1 MTVKAEILAVGDELC
16 YGRVYDTNSFWIADQ
31 LTRRG
36 VLIQRITC
44 LRDNEEEIIDALKSS
59 QDRGSDFIFMTGG
72 LGPTQ
77 DDRTLTALSRLTGRR
92 IKVSEAVLGIM
103 GEKRK
108 IPHGS
113 FQPHQLRMASTL
125 EDSEC
130 LPNPTGWAP
139 VTIVKLDKSTIF
151 AMPGPPKEVQACF
164 TELLAERIQE
174 ATGHRSYARR
184 VQVTMYESELI
195 PLVEEVHSLVDGIYM
210 KPLVGEGN
218 REQGLA
224 VEIITFAPT
233 DEICRRKYDIAL
245 CRLKELVEGRG
256 RRVTETLSEK

>member
-1 MTVKAEILAVGDELC
+1 MTVKAEILAIGDELC

-36 VLIQRITC
+36 VQIQRITC
-44 LRDNEEEIIDALKSS
+44 LRDDEEEIIDAIKSS
-59 QDRGSDFIFMTGG
+59 RDRKANFIFITGG

-77 DDRTLTALSRLTGRR
+77 DDKTLAAISRLTGKR

-139 VTIVKLDKSTIF
+139 VTIVKLDNSTIF

-164 TELLAERIQE
+164 TELLAGRIQE
-174 ATGHRSYARR
+174 VTGYHSFARR
-184 VQVTMYESELI
+184 IQVTMYESELI
-195 PLVEEVHSLVDGIYM
+195 PLVEDIHGLVEGIYM
-210 KPLVGEGN
+210 KPLVGEGS

-233 DEICRRKYDIAL
+233 DEL
-245 CRLKELVEGRG
+245 CRKKFDAVLRRLRELVEGRG
-256 RRVTETLSEK
+256 RKIIET

>member
-1 MTVKAEILAVGDELC
+1 LTVKAEILAIGDELC

-36 VLIQRITC
+36 VLVQRITC
-44 LRDNEEEIIDALKSS
+44 LRDSEEDIIDALRSS
-59 QDRGSDFIFMTGG
+59 LSRGPSFIFITGG

-77 DDRTLTALSRLTGRR
+77 DDRTLSALSRYSGRR
-92 IKVSEAVLGIM
+92 IRVSEEVLRIM
-103 GEKRK
+103 GERRK

-139 VTIVKLDKSTIF
+139 VTIMQLDSCTIF
-151 AMPGPPKEVQACF
+151 TMPGPPKEVQACF
-164 TELLAERIQE
+164 SELLAGRVQE

-195 PLVEEVHSLVDGIYM
+195 PLVAEVHGAVEDIYL
-210 KPLVGEGN
+210 KPLVGEGS

-233 DEICRRKYDIAL
+233 DEICKQKYDMTL
-245 CRLKELVEGRG
+245 SKLKELVESRG
-256 RRVTETLSEK
+256 RKITET